1 MKYKIIEIKYYVK
14 IKVIEFK
21 SLNGRCQI
29 SWRHNL
35 SSAKRTPLLQA
46 RSAIVK
52 PKIVK
57 R

>member
-21 SLNGRCQI
+21 SLNGRCKI